1 MGAWGSD
8 SFDNDDA
15 MNWLAELEAEGLP
28 AVGGAIQAVIELAP
42 EYLEASICS
51 AGLAAAEVIA
61 ALRGRP
67 SASLPSEVQ
76 SWVGVVASEPGGD
89 PGKKLV
95 DNARRAVDL
104 IATNSELREL
114 WAGSNESEKWRQS
127 VADLQARLV

>member
-8 SFDNDDA
+8 SFANDDA
-15 MNWLAELEAEGLP
+15 MDWLAELEAEGLP
-28 AVGGAIQAVIELAP
+28 AAGGAIQAVIELAP
-42 EYLEASICS
+42 EYLEAPICS

-76 SWVGVVASEPGGD
+76 SWVDAIAGEPGGD
-89 PGKKLV
+89 PGDELV
-95 DNARRAVDL
+95 ANARRAVEL

-114 WAGSNESEKWRQS
+114 WAESNESEQWRHS
-127 VADLQARLV
+127 VADLQARLA